1 MTLKLIKPVVV
12 LVTVFCTSL
21 VLSQGT
27 GLNFDE
33 RAYRAVPE
41 VEKPMGFGE
50 NLPKSASLRN
60 YTPFV
65 AHQGQY
71 GTCVGWSTTYYA
83 ATIEYARL
91 SNLNDQKLISS
102 QAFDPYFTYL
112 KITKESDYFYCA
124 EGTLITNAANYL
136 MKNGVKRFNY
146 NTLDCG
152 AKIDP
157 TNKPENIPFKI
168 TDFRRLI
175 DPKIPREE
183 NIVAVK
189 QALHEGHPVVIGM
202 ALPKSF
208 YNVDSTGLFKPESTD
223 KNYVNDYGGHAM
235 AVIGFDDD
243 RMGGTFEIINSWGDQ
258 WGDKGFVYVKYDD
271 FVDFT
276 RMGIRF
282 EAEITPVKDELGC
295 VMGSCENGYGRVVY
309 QDGSI
314 YEGNFIN
321 KERAGFGMFIW
332 KEDLASFG
340 GEWEASKRH
349 GKGIFV
355 DEKGNKQTGYW
366 KNDQFVQGEI
376 VINTVNR
383 SELSG
388 DIAKNLSFLSPKE
401 VGALLR
407 QKAIVDTL
415 AARLQ
420 PGCIYG
426 DCENG
431 VGVLLGQNYIYF
443 GGFQSGLRQ
452 GYGEMRWIGES
463 WGNAYIGNSD
473 ANTRTGIGAYF
484 WPNGNKYYGEWQNG
498 SRNGLGTF
506 FNSNGDIQAGKFEN
520 NNFVSEGMGFGQIE
534 VGEPLSEPKMERIV
548 IKDKSTAVQSVISP
562 IKNKKKKG
570 KA

>member
-1 MTLKLIKPVVV
+1 MKLKLIKP
-12 LVTVFCTSL
+12 LIALFAVFYSSFIY
-21 VLSQGT
+21 SQGT

-41 VEKPMGFGE
+41 VERPMGFGE
-50 NLPKSASLRN
+50 NLPKSASLRK
-60 YTPFV
+60 YTPSV
-65 AHQGQY
+65 ANQGQY

-91 SNLNDQKLISS
+91 NNLTDRKLISAY
-102 QAFDPYFTYL
+102 AFDPYFTYL
-112 KITKESDYFYCA
+112 KITKESDYFSCA

-136 MKNGVKRFNY
+136 LKNGVKRFNY

-157 TNKPENIPFKI
+157 SNKPDNIPFKI

-175 DPKIPREE
+175 DPKISKQE
-183 NIVAVK
+183 NIVSVK
-189 QALHEGHPVVIGM
+189 QAIHDGHPVIIGM

-208 YNVDSTGLFKPESTD
+208 YSVDSSGLFKPEPND

-235 AVIGFDDD
+235 AVIGYDDE

-258 WGDKGFVYVKYDD
+258 WGDHGFVYVKYDD
-271 FVDFT
+271 FVVFT

-282 EAEITPVKDELGC
+282 ETEILPVKSEMGC
-295 VMGSCENGYGRVVY
+295 VLGTCENGYGRLVY
-309 QDGSI
+309 SDGSI
-314 YEGNFIN
+314 YEGNFLN
-321 KERAGFGMFIW
+321 KDRAGYGMFIW
-332 KEDLASFG
+332 KDDLASFG

-349 GKGIFV
+349 GKGYFV
-355 DEKGNKQTGYW
+355 DEKGTKQSGYW

-376 VINTVNR
+376 VINTINR
-383 SELSG
+383 SELAG
-388 DIAKNLSFLSPKE
+388 DIAKNLNYLNPKE
-401 VGALLR
+401 VAALLQQR
-407 QKAIVDTL
+407 SIVDTL
-415 AARLQ
+415 AAQLK

-431 VGVLLGQNYIYF
+431 IGVLLGQNYIYY
-443 GGFQSGLRQ
+443 GSFQSGLRQ
-452 GYGEMRWIGES
+452 GYGEMRWIGVS
-463 WGNAYIGNSD
+463 WGNTYIGNSD

-498 SRNGLGTF
+498 NRNGLGTF
-506 FNSNGDIQAGKFEN
+506 FNANGDIQAGKFEN
-520 NNFVSEGMGFGQIE
+520 NNFISEGMGFGQVEIDL
-534 VGEPLSEPKMERIV
+534 PLLDPKVEQIV
-548 IKDKSTAVQSVISP
+548 ITDKSTLIQQDTNP
-562 IKNKKKKG
+562 KNSKKKKG

>member
-1 MTLKLIKPVVV
+1 MTLKTTRILIALFAV
-12 LVTVFCTSL
+12 LCVKTSF
-21 VLSQGT
+21 SQGT

-33 RAYRAVPE
+33 RAYRSVPE
-41 VEKPMGFGE
+41 EEKPMGFGE
-50 NLPKSASLRN
+50 NLPKSASLRKF
-60 YTPFV
+60 TPFV

-91 SNLNDQKLISS
+91 NNLSDQKLISS

-112 KITKESDYFYCA
+112 KITMESDYFSCS

-136 MKNGVKRFNY
+136 MNNGVKRFNY
-146 NTLDCG
+146 NTLACG
-152 AKIDP
+152 EKIDP
-157 TNKPENIPFKI
+157 SNKPDNVPMKI

-175 DPKIPREE
+175 DPKISREE

-189 QALHEGHPVVIGM
+189 QALSDGHPVVIGM

-208 YNVDSTGLFKPESTD
+208 YAVDSTGLFKPEATD

-235 AVIGFDDD
+235 AVIGFDDA
-243 RMGGTFEIINSWGDQ
+243 RFGGSFEIVNSWGAE

-282 EAEITPVKDELGC
+282 EVESKPIVDVTGC
-295 VMGSCENGYGRVVY
+295 VLGTCENGYGRLIY
-309 QDGSI
+309 PDGSI

-321 KERAGFGMFIW
+321 KERAGYGMFVW
-332 KEDLASFG
+332 KEDLASYG

-349 GKGIFV
+349 GKGAFV

-366 KNDQFVQGEI
+366 KSDKYVQGEI
-376 VINTVNR
+376 VINTITR
-383 SELSG
+383 AELAG
-388 DIAKNLSFLSPKE
+388 DIAKNITFLSPKE
-401 VGALLR
+401 VAALLQ
-407 QKAIVDTL
+407 QKSVVDTL
-415 AARLQ
+415 SAKLK

-426 DCENG
+426 NCQDG
-431 VGVLLGQNYIYF
+431 VGVILGQNYIYF
-443 GGFQSGLRQ
+443 GGFQSGLRH
-452 GYGEMRWIGES
+452 GYGEMRWTGDS
-463 WGNAYIGNSD
+463 WGNAYIGNSE

-520 NNFVSEGMGFGQIE
+520 NNFISEGMGFGQVE
-534 VGEPLSEPKMERIV
+534 VGEPLNEPKLERIV
-548 IKDKSTAVQSVISP
+548 LKDKSSEIPSAPAPSN
-562 IKNKKKKG
+562 NKKKKR